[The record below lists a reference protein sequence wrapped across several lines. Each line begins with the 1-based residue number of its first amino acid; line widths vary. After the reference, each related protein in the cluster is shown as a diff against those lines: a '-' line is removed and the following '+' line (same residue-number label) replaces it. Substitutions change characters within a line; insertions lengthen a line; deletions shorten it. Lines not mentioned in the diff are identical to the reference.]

1 MHLYT
6 RNIQINSQT
15 MSAFTTTKK
24 TGNRYS
30 VTNTNKGG
38 GKFCKICKD
47 TGKSHEEYT
56 SHYVRETPD
65 PNSRIVC
72 PTLIASVCRYCKNGG
87 HTVKHCPKIQAK
99 NRQELKINTHIISK
113 NYCNETTDS
122 KYENKTNNFVSAFS
136 VLDNDSS
143 DEDEDTNDNVTTP
156 PSSQQTYNSPSVIS
170 YASVLKK
177 TPPAAPLVQKETVET
192 TSVVSQVDSL
202 IPTKLDFSGETDTS
216 SDEKVVTDTSSDE
229 KVVTLFDI
237 SGNWADDDE
246 VDETTVIFNLVTD
259 RPVFSNETHPLHYYN
274 NKMINSIVNKYTNGY
289 TKKIRITEDAFS
301 ELFKRWDTEFF
312 TENDASGTIKITMN
326 VNPSTNGNSR
336 FLSVMNLFTR

>member
-1 MHLYT
+1 
-6 RNIQINSQT
+6 
-15 MSAFTTTKK
+15 MSASSSNKK
-24 TGNRYS
+24 NVNRYS
-30 VTNTNKGG
+30 VVRTNKGG

-47 TGKSHEEYT
+47 TGKSLAEYT
-56 SHYVRETPD
+56 SHYVRENPD
-65 PNSRIVC
+65 PKSRVVC
-72 PTLIASVCRYCKNGG
+72 PTLIAVVCRYCKNGG
-87 HTVKHCPKIQAK
+87 HTVKHCPNIKVNQEQKK
-99 NRQELKINTHIISK
+99 NNYIITK
-113 NYCNETTDS
+113 DYCKETTDNV
-122 KYENKTNNFVSAFS
+122 NKTSNFISAFS

-259 RPVFSNETHPLHYYN
+259 RPVFSDETHPLHYYN
-274 NKMINSIVNKYTNGY
+274 NKMINSIVKKYTNGY

-326 VNPSTNGNSR
+326 INPITNGNSR
-336 FLSVMNLFTR
+336 FLSAINLFTR